1 MSKVSESL
9 PQLEKLSLEEQQEL
23 VDNLQLHLRFELY
36 QQLKT
41 QFTKELE
48 LYKEQFKQEQIVKIK
63 NSFQNDFQQILATS
77 KEHMQ
82 RTYEENLHQ
91 TVE

>member
-63 NSFQNDFQQILATS
+63 NSF
-77 KEHMQ
+77 
-82 RTYEENLHQ
+82 
-91 TVE
+91 